1 MANVKISTMK
11 LSNKLMLVTGA
22 SRGIGRAISIE
33 AAKNGAD
40 LVLNYVSDRSRKL
53 VDETIAKIKEL
64 GRNAI
69 AVKADVGNWND
80 VLNMKEVVDEF
91 GKVSCLV
98 NNAGITRDNLFV
110 RMTKEEWDEVVRVN
124 LSGAFY
130 VTRIFIDH
138 LIETKGNVVFISS
151 VIGEDGNIGQ
161 ANYAASKA
169 GLIGLTK
176 ALAMEL
182 ARYGVRVNAVA
193 PGFTET
199 DMTSRIPEKVK
210 EKILA
215 RIPLRRFAL
224 PEEIAK
230 VVVFLASDDA
240 SYITG
245 TTISVSGGQR
255 R

>member
-1 MANVKISTMK
+1 MK
-11 LSNKLMLVTGA
+11 LDGKLMLITGA
-22 SRGIGRAISIE
+22 SRGIGRAIAIE

-40 LVLNYVSDRSRKL
+40 VILNYVSDRSKPL
-53 VDETIAKIKEL
+53 VDETIKKIREM

-69 AVKADVGNWND
+69 AIQADVGNWEE
-80 VLNMKEVVDEF
+80 VKRMKKIVDEF
-91 GKVSCLV
+91 GKVCCLV
-98 NNAGITRDNLFV
+98 NNAGITKDNLLIK
-110 RMTKEEWDEVVRVN
+110 MTKEEWDDVIRIN

-130 VTRIFIDH
+130 VTKIFIDH
-138 LIETKGNVVFISS
+138 LIETKGSIIYVSS
-151 VIGEDGNIGQ
+151 VVGQDGNIGQ

-169 GLIGLTK
+169 GLIGLTR

-182 ARYGVRVNAVA
+182 ARYGIRVNAIA

-199 DMTSRIPEKVK
+199 EMTAKIPEKVK
-210 EKILA
+210 EKIIA

-230 VVVFLASDDA
+230 AVIFLASDDA

-245 TTISVSGGQR
+245 VTMSISGGQR
-255 R
+255 RE

>member
-1 MANVKISTMK
+1 MK
-11 LSNKLMLVTGA
+11 LNGKLMLITGA
-22 SRGIGRAISIE
+22 SRGIGRAIAIE

-40 LVLNYVSDRSRKL
+40 VILNYVSDRSKPL
-53 VDETIAKIKEL
+53 VDETIKKIREM

-69 AVKADVGNWND
+69 AIQADVGNWEE
-80 VLNMKEVVDEF
+80 VKRMKKIVDEF
-91 GKVSCLV
+91 GKVCCLV
-98 NNAGITRDNLFV
+98 NNAGITKDNLLIK
-110 RMTKEEWDEVVRVN
+110 MTKEEWDDVIRVN

-130 VTRIFIDH
+130 VTKIFIDH
-138 LIETKGNVVFISS
+138 LIETKGSIIYVSS
-151 VIGEDGNIGQ
+151 VVGQDGNIGQ

-169 GLIGLTK
+169 GLIGLTR

-182 ARYGVRVNAVA
+182 ARYGIRVNAIA

-199 DMTSRIPEKVK
+199 EMTAKIPEKVK
-210 EKILA
+210 EKIIA

-230 VVVFLASDDA
+230 AVIFLASDEA

-245 TTISVSGGQR
+245 VTMSISGGQR
-255 R
+255 RE

>member
-1 MANVKISTMK
+1 MK
-11 LSNKLMLVTGA
+11 LDGKLMLITGA
-22 SRGIGRAISIE
+22 SRGIGRAIAIE

-40 LVLNYVSDRSRKL
+40 VILNYVSDRSKPL
-53 VDETIAKIKEL
+53 VDETIKKIREM

-69 AVKADVGNWND
+69 AIQADVGNWEE
-80 VLNMKEVVDEF
+80 VKRMKKIVDEF
-91 GKVSCLV
+91 GKVCCLV
-98 NNAGITRDNLFV
+98 NNAGITKDNLLIK
-110 RMTKEEWDEVVRVN
+110 MTKEEWDDVIRVN

-130 VTRIFIDH
+130 VTKIFIDH
-138 LIETKGNVVFISS
+138 LIETKGSIIYVSS
-151 VIGEDGNIGQ
+151 VVGQDGNIGQ

-169 GLIGLTK
+169 GLIGLTR

-182 ARYGVRVNAVA
+182 ARYGIRVNAIA

-199 DMTSRIPEKVK
+199 EMTAKIPEKVK
-210 EKILA
+210 EKIIA

-230 VVVFLASDDA
+230 AVIFLASDEA

-245 TTISVSGGQR
+245 VTMSISGGQR
-255 R
+255 RE

>member
-1 MANVKISTMK
+1 MWLIMK
-11 LSNKLMLVTGA
+11 LDGKLMLITGA
-22 SRGIGRAISIE
+22 SRGIGRAIAIE

-40 LVLNYVSDRSRKL
+40 VILNYVSDRSKPL
-53 VDETIAKIKEL
+53 VDETIKKIREM

-69 AVKADVGNWND
+69 AIQADVGNWEE
-80 VLNMKEVVDEF
+80 VKRMKKIVDEF
-91 GKVSCLV
+91 GKVCCLV
-98 NNAGITRDNLFV
+98 NNAGITKDNLLIK
-110 RMTKEEWDEVVRVN
+110 MTKEEWDDVIRVN

-130 VTRIFIDH
+130 VTKIFIDH
-138 LIETKGNVVFISS
+138 LIETKGSIIYVSS
-151 VIGEDGNIGQ
+151 VVGQDGNIGQ

-169 GLIGLTK
+169 GLIGLTR

-182 ARYGVRVNAVA
+182 ARYGIRVNAIA

-199 DMTSRIPEKVK
+199 EMTAKIPEKVK
-210 EKILA
+210 EKIIA

-230 VVVFLASDDA
+230 AVIFLASDDA

-245 TTISVSGGQR
+245 VTMSISGGQR
-255 R
+255 RE

>member
-1 MANVKISTMK
+1 MK
-11 LSNKLMLVTGA
+11 LNGKLMLITGA
-22 SRGIGRAISIE
+22 SRGIGRAIAIE

-40 LVLNYVSDRSRKL
+40 VILNYVSNRSKPL
-53 VDETIAKIKEL
+53 VDETIKKIREM

-69 AVKADVGNWND
+69 AIQADVGNWEE
-80 VLNMKEVVDEF
+80 VKRMKKIVDEF
-91 GKVSCLV
+91 GKVCCLV
-98 NNAGITRDNLFV
+98 NNAGITKDNLLIK
-110 RMTKEEWDEVVRVN
+110 MTKEEWDDVIRIN

-130 VTRIFIDH
+130 VTKIFIDH
-138 LIETKGNVVFISS
+138 LIETKGSIIYVSS
-151 VIGEDGNIGQ
+151 VVGQDGNIGQ

-169 GLIGLTK
+169 GLIGLTR

-182 ARYGVRVNAVA
+182 ARYGIRVNTIA

-199 DMTSRIPEKVK
+199 EMTAKIPEKVK
-210 EKILA
+210 EKIIA

-230 VVVFLASDDA
+230 AVIFLASDDA

-245 TTISVSGGQR
+245 VTMSISGGQR
-255 R
+255 RE

>member
-1 MANVKISTMK
+1 MK
-11 LSNKLMLVTGA
+11 LDGKLMLITGA
-22 SRGIGRAISIE
+22 SRGIGRAIAIE

-40 LVLNYVSDRSRKL
+40 VILNYVSDRSKPL
-53 VDETIAKIKEL
+53 VDETIKKIREM

-69 AVKADVGNWND
+69 AIQADVGNWEE
-80 VLNMKEVVDEF
+80 VKRMKKIVDEF
-91 GKVSCLV
+91 GKVCCLV
-98 NNAGITRDNLFV
+98 NNAGITKDNLLIK
-110 RMTKEEWDEVVRVN
+110 MTKEEWDDVIRVN

-130 VTRIFIDH
+130 VTKIFIDH
-138 LIETKGNVVFISS
+138 LIETKGSIIYVSS
-151 VIGEDGNIGQ
+151 VVGQDGNIGQ

-169 GLIGLTK
+169 GLIGLTR

-182 ARYGVRVNAVA
+182 ARYGIRVNAIA

-199 DMTSRIPEKVK
+199 EMTAKIPEKVK
-210 EKILA
+210 EKIIA

-230 VVVFLASDDA
+230 AVIFLASDDA

-245 TTISVSGGQR
+245 VTMSISGGQR
-255 R
+255 RE

>member
-1 MANVKISTMK
+1 
-11 LSNKLMLVTGA
+11 MLITGA
-22 SRGIGRAISIE
+22 SRGIGRAIAIE

-40 LVLNYVSDRSRKL
+40 VILNYVSDRSKPL
-53 VDETIAKIKEL
+53 VDETIKKIREM

-69 AVKADVGNWND
+69 AIQADVGNWEE
-80 VLNMKEVVDEF
+80 VKRMKKIVDEF
-91 GKVSCLV
+91 GKVCCLV
-98 NNAGITRDNLFV
+98 NNAGITKDNLLIK
-110 RMTKEEWDEVVRVN
+110 MTKEEWDDVIRVN

-130 VTRIFIDH
+130 VTKIFIDH
-138 LIETKGNVVFISS
+138 LIETKGSIIYVSS
-151 VIGEDGNIGQ
+151 VVGQDGNIGQ

-169 GLIGLTK
+169 GLIGLTR

-182 ARYGVRVNAVA
+182 ARYGIRVNAIA

-199 DMTSRIPEKVK
+199 EMTAKIPEKVK
-210 EKILA
+210 EKIIA

-230 VVVFLASDDA
+230 AVIFLASDDA

-245 TTISVSGGQR
+245 VTMSISGGQR
-255 R
+255 RE